1 MLETLI
7 IASQCMLIAT
17 LRSVLLY
24 HACAALKK
32 EQAQIYARALVND
45 YHPNEI
51 EEKKYIKKEKKGQN
65 RANT

>member
-1 MLETLI
+1 MYVDRDLAFSFTLSRLRRAKEG
-7 IASQCMLIAT
+7 ASTDIQ
-17 LRSVLLY
+17 
-24 HACAALKK
+24 
-32 EQAQIYARALVND
+32 YARALVND